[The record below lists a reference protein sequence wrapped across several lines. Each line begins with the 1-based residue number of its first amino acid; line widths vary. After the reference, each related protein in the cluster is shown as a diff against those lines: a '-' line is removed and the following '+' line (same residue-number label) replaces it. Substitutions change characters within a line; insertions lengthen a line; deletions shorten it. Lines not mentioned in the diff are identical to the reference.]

1 MCVWC
6 LEGARVSRLR
16 VICCCTFWVFHA
28 SLSHLTSHL
37 PTSPP
42 SLLYRSLALLSYDVR
57 ERDYVKTITHRIYGK
72 LTNRRAQIR
81 RMACDIFYRHSHEK
95 SDHNGIAEVLQ
106 ILGSIINGFAVP
118 VKDNHRDMLKQA
130 LIPLHRL
137 DDVLDYHVE
146 LKYCMLQYIMKETTF
161 AEVIFDGM
169 LKYVAQ
175 LSRNLCI
182 CTALLGGVKVNS
194 FHDPCSISVLTLVM
208 FL

>member
-1 MCVWC
+1 M
-6 LEGARVSRLR
+6 SRLR
-16 VICCCTFWVFHA
+16 VICCCAFRVSHP
-28 SLSHLTSHL
+28 SLSHTSSLPHF

-42 SLLYRSLALLSYDVR
+42 PLLYRSLARSLLSYDVR

-175 LSRNLCI
+175 
-182 CTALLGGVKVNS
+182 
-194 FHDPCSISVLTLVM
+194 
-208 FL
+208 